1 MEIKVDTKKAE
12 EKLQKLQNLGQGAF
26 QILRVW
32 LTESVRELKK
42 RARDMKKVYWRKT
55 GKLAQ
60 SAGGKTLVEGKQIR
74 TIIGSGVFAPA
85 TPYARIQ
92 DEGGK
97 VKPKRA
103 KNLTVP
109 FEGVKGWAR
118 EYQNTFVRKNI
129 IFQKTGKKSIRPL
142 FSLKKEVD
150 IPASKWFSATM
161 EKKKQELFSKLGPE
175 ALLRANG
182 ISNE

>member
-60 SAGGKTLVEGKQIR
+60 SVGGKTILEKGLIR

-97 VKPKRA
+97 IRPKRS
-103 KNLTVP
+103 KSLTIP

-118 EYQNTFVRKNI
+118 EYKNTFVMDGI

-142 FSLKKEVD
+142 FSLKKKVD
-150 IPASKWFSATM
+150 IPASNWFTATM
-161 EKKKQELFSKLGPE
+161 ERKKKELFSKLGPE
-175 ALLRANG
+175 VLLRENG
-182 ISNE
+182 IKNE

>member
-32 LTESVRELKK
+32 QTESERELKK

-60 SAGGKTLVEGKQIR
+60 SVGGKTLVEGKQIR

-103 KNLTVP
+103 KYLTVP

-161 EKKKQELFSKLGPE
+161 ERKKKELFSKLGPE
-175 ALLRANG
+175 VLLRENG
-182 ISNE
+182 IKNE

>member
-12 EKLQKLQNLGQGAF
+12 EKLNKLQDLGSGAF
-26 QILRVW
+26 RILRAWQV
-32 LTESVRELKK
+32 ESERDLKI

-60 SAGGKTLVEGKQIR
+60 SVGGKTTQEGKQIR

-85 TPYARIQ
+85 TPYAKLQ

-97 VKPKRA
+97 IKAKRR
-103 KNLTVP
+103 KYLTIP

-118 EYQNTFVRKNI
+118 EYQNTFVRKNV
-129 IFQKTGKKSIRPL
+129 IFQKTGPKSIRPL

-150 IPASKWFSATM
+150 IPASNWFSATM
-161 EKKKQELFSKLGPE
+161 ERRNRSYFQGWDRRYYSEQTE
-175 ALLRANG
+175 
-182 ISNE
+182 